1 VRTTPTWK
9 KLTMI
14 RENLHAAPG
23 ARVAGIGWL
32 SPEMQ
37 RVLGAFLATATGTA
51 AGIFVDSGFGVQMS
65 IVNAVYRLLAPLF
78 DVLSAYPNGQLTLA
92 GFIYRIPIV
101 LIIGLLVGLFLRH
114 FRYPRLLLCS
124 ILIWPVYFAGRR
136 PASALLLQIG
146 DHGSGATSTFL
157 QIDIVPE
164 LVLYSMQY
172 ALLIVVIHTTDAV
185 LVRSA
190 RGRSASAA

>member
-1 VRTTPTWK
+1 
-9 KLTMI
+9 MI

-51 AGIFVDSGFGVQMS
+51 AGIFVDSGFGVRMS